1 MTVLAG
7 MVSIDEERNGVI
19 SFESVQ
25 LTKWGLISAWSN
37 SALVTS
43 TPFAKEVRTATAN
56 SPQSLPPFFFPI
68 FIRLTMTGGR
78 KTSSDPEIADK
89 VSASWLLYRES

>member
-78 KTSSDPEIADK
+78 KTSSDSEIADK